1 MCQAS
6 PTLLAQPAF
15 DGQKGPYMGIA
26 ILGSGPADEAAALEL
41 YRARCGYYDLQLAP
55 YEALRRCAIQ
65 SLQLQPGQV
74 VLDIGCGT
82 GMSLDLLQQ
91 AVGPAGRVVAV
102 DQSRDMLEQAR
113 QRVERQGWGQV
124 ELVCSPAQDADLPG
138 QADAAL
144 FHFTHDILQTPAAL
158 DHVLAHLAP
167 GARLAVC
174 GLKWAPPWF
183 AALNPLVWW
192 NAAQSVTTLDGLDA
206 PWAGLAQRGA
216 RLEVEPLYCGTLFLA
231 SGQI

>member
-1 MCQAS
+1 MV
-6 PTLLAQPAF
+6 
-15 DGQKGPYMGIA
+15 MA
-26 ILGSGPADEAAALEL
+26 IPGTGPADETAALAL

-55 YEALRRCAIQ
+55 YEALRRCAIEH
-65 SLQLQPGQV
+65 LALQPGQT

-91 AVGPAGRVVAV
+91 AVGPQGQVVAI
-102 DQSRDMLEQAR
+102 DQSREMLDQAR
-113 QRVERQGWGQV
+113 RRVDCAGWHQI
-124 ELVCSPAQDADLPG
+124 ELVCSPVQDAALPAG
-138 QADAAL
+138 ADAAL

-174 GLKWAPPWF
+174 GLTWAPPWF

-192 NAAQSVTTLDGLDA
+192 NAVQSVTTLDGLDA

-216 RLEVEPLYCGTLFLA
+216 RLTVESLFGGTLFLA
-231 SGQI
+231 CGRMP

>member
-1 MCQAS
+1 MEI
-6 PTLLAQPAF
+6 PGT
-15 DGQKGPYMGIA
+15 
-26 ILGSGPADEAAALEL
+26 GPADEAAALAL

-55 YEALRRCAIQ
+55 YEALRRCAIER
-65 SLQLQPGQV
+65 LALQPGQT

-91 AVGPAGRVVAV
+91 SVGPAGRVIAI
-102 DQSRDMLEQAR
+102 DQSREMLEQAR
-113 QRVERQGWGQV
+113 RRVERSGWDQV
-124 ELVCSPAQDADLPG
+124 ELVCSPVQDAALPA

-167 GARLAVC
+167 GATLAVC
-174 GLKWAPPWF
+174 GLKWASPWF

-192 NAAQSVTTLDGLDA
+192 NAVQSVTTLDGLDA

-216 RLEVEPLYCGTLFLA
+216 RLTVEPLFGGTLFMA
-231 SGQI
+231 SGQMP

>member
-1 MCQAS
+1 MGM
-6 PTLLAQPAF
+6 TFPAE
-15 DGQKGPYMGIA
+15 
-26 ILGSGPADEAAALEL
+26 GPANEAAARDL

-55 YEALRRCAIQ
+55 YEMLRRTAIER
-65 SLQLQPGQV
+65 LALQPGQV

-82 GMSLDLLQQ
+82 GMSLGLLQQ
-91 AVGPAGRVVAV
+91 AVGPQGHVIAV
-102 DQSRDMLEQAR
+102 DQSPEMLEQAR
-113 QRVERQGWGQV
+113 QRVEQAGWSQV
-124 ELVCSPAQDADLPG
+124 ELVCSPVQESSLPG

-167 GARLAVC
+167 GARLAIC

-183 AALNPLVWW
+183 AAFNPLVWW
-192 NAAQSVTTLDGLDA
+192 NAAQSVTTLSGLDA

-216 RLEVEPLYCGTLFLA
+216 RLTVEPLLCGTLFLA
-231 SGQI
+231 SGQMP